1 MKLAVSLVAILAATS
16 AFAAEPVAAPAPAAP
31 ATASATAPAGKGD
44 PKAAESIVTKVC
56 VACHAADGNSPTAA
70 NPKIAG
76 MNAEYLNKQLVNFK
90 SGERKN
96 AVMAGIVKDLSPQDM
111 QNLAAYFSAQQPKP
125 GTSKDLELAR
135 TGEKIYRGGVQGA
148 GVPACASC
156 HGPQGKGMPV
166 QFPRLAG
173 QHADYTYKQ
182 LNAFRVE
189 ARANDAAKMM
199 RTIAA
204 KMTDA
209 DMKAVAAYIQ
219 GLR

>member
-1 MKLAVSLVAILAATS
+1 MKIVVYLVAAL
-16 AFAAEPVAAPAPAAP
+16 
-31 ATASATAPAGKGD
+31 ATASAYANPTTVKGN

-76 MNAEYLNKQLVNFK
+76 LNAEYINKQLNNFK

-96 AVMAGIVKDLSPQDM
+96 PVMAGIVKDLSTQDM
-111 QNLAAYFSAQQPKP
+111 LNLAAYFSAQQPKP
-125 GTSKDLELAR
+125 GTSKDMELAQL
-135 TGEKIYRGGVQGA
+135 GQKIYQGGVQGA

-156 HGPQGKGMPV
+156 HGPQGQGIPV

-173 QHADYTYKQ
+173 QHSAYIYTQ
-182 LNAFRVE
+182 LNNFRLGT
-189 ARANDAAKMM
+189 RANDGAKMM
-199 RTIAA
+199 RTIAV
-204 KMTDA
+204 KMTDG

>member
-1 MKLAVSLVAILAATS
+1 MKLVVSLVAALATTS
-16 AFAAEPVAAPAPAAP
+16 AFAATPAAAPA
-31 ATASATAPAGKGD
+31 SKGD
-44 PKAAESIVTKVC
+44 PKAAENIVTTVC
-56 VACHAADGNSPTAA
+56 AACHTVSGNSTTPA

-76 MNAEYLNKQLVNFK
+76 HTAEYINKQLHDFK

-96 AVMAGIVKDLSPQDM
+96 PVMAGIVAKLSPQDM
-111 QNLAAYFSAQQPKP
+111 QNLAAYFSAQPPKP
-125 GTSKDLELAR
+125 GTSKNQELALI
-135 TGEKIYRGGVQGA
+135 GEKIYRGGVQGA

-156 HGPQGKGMPV
+156 HGPQGQGIPT

-173 QHADYTYKQ
+173 QHSDYVYTQ
-182 LNAFRVE
+182 LNAFRVGT
-189 ARANDAAKMM
+189 RQNDAAMMM
-199 RTIAA
+199 RSIAS

>member
-1 MKLAVSLVAILAATS
+1 MKLVVSLVATLAATS
-16 AFAAEPVAAPAPAAP
+16 AFATTPADAPA
-31 ATASATAPAGKGD
+31 SKGD

-56 VACHAADGNSPTAA
+56 VACHAADGNSATPA

-76 MNAEYLNKQLVNFK
+76 LNAEYINKQLTNFK

-96 AVMAGIVKDLSPQDM
+96 PVMAGIVKDLSPQDM

-125 GTSKDLELAR
+125 GTSKDQELALL
-135 TGEKIYRGGVQGA
+135 GQKIYRGGVQGA

-156 HGPQGKGMPV
+156 HGPQGKGIPV

-173 QHADYTYKQ
+173 QHADYIYKQ
-182 LNAFRVE
+182 LNEFRVGT
-189 ARANDAAKMM
+189 RANDAAKMM
-199 RTIAA
+199 RSIAA

-209 DMKAVAAYIQ
+209 DMKAVASYIQ

>member
-1 MKLAVSLVAILAATS
+1 MKFVVSLVAALAATS
-16 AFAAEPVAAPAPAAP
+16 AFANAPAATP
-31 ATASATAPAGKGD
+31 ASKGD
-44 PKAAESIVTKVC
+44 PKAAESIVNQVC
-56 VACHAADGNSPTAA
+56 AACHAVDGNSVAAA
-70 NPKIAG
+70 NPKLAG
-76 MNAEYLNKQLVNFK
+76 LNAEYINKQLVEFK
-90 SGERKN
+90 SGARKN
-96 AVMAGIVKDLSPQDM
+96 AIMSGMVANLTPQDM
-111 QNLAAYFSAQQPKP
+111 LNLAAYYSAQQPKP
-125 GTSKDLELAR
+125 ATSKDQALALQ
-135 TGEKIYRGGVQGA
+135 GQKIYRGGVMGA

-156 HGPQGKGMPV
+156 HGPQGKGIPA

-173 QHADYTYKQ
+173 QHSDYIYAQ

-209 DMKAVAAYIQ
+209 DMKAVASYIQ

>member
-1 MKLAVSLVAILAATS
+1 MNRIALMLVAALAATS
-16 AFAAEPVAAPAPAAP
+16 ALANPAA
-31 ATASATAPAGKGD
+31 TKGD
-44 PKAAESIVTKVC
+44 PKAAEAIVNQVC
-56 VACHAADGNSPTAA
+56 LACHGADGNSVAAA
-70 NPKIAG
+70 NPKLAG
-76 MNAEYLNKQLVNFK
+76 LNEEYLYKQLSEFK
-90 SGERKN
+90 SGARKN
-96 AVMAGIVKDLSPQDM
+96 PVMGGIVKDLTDADM
-111 QNLAAYFSAQQPKP
+111 KNLAAYFSLQQPKP
-125 GTSKDLELAR
+125 GTAKDAELAR
-135 TGEKIYRGGVQGA
+135 HGEKIYRGGVLGA

-156 HGPQGKGMPV
+156 HGPQGKGIPT

-173 QHADYTYKQ
+173 QHADYIYTQ
-182 LNAFRVE
+182 LNAFRVG